1 MRALILALACVLLS
15 ATAQAQIQ
23 TEAQAPLEISIV
35 PQFPLEQLASTWN
48 PLLREIT
55 RTTGMRF
62 TLRNYASI
70 PAFEEAFLRGQPDL
84 AFVNPYHA
92 VMARKAAGYLPILR
106 NDGERLT
113 GLLVVRKDSGITSLK
128 QLDGAIIAFPAPNA
142 FGASLYMR
150 ALLAEQAHLH
160 ITPVYR
166 STHPNVFRHV
176 ITGSAQAGGVIR
188 QTFDHETA
196 EVRDQLRVLYETPPA
211 YPHPL
216 VAHPRVPPKV
226 RQALQE
232 AFIKLATSVEGARLL
247 EGIHMRVP
255 VRANYANYQPLEK
268 LGLERYVVLKT
279 D

>member
-1 MRALILALACVLLS
+1 MRALILALACLLLP
-15 ATAQAQIQ
+15 ATAH
-23 TEAQAPLEISIV
+23 AQAPLEISIV

-48 PLLREIT
+48 PILREIT
-55 RTTGMRF
+55 RTTGVHF

-70 PAFEEAFLRGQPDL
+70 PAFEHAFLHGQPDL

-106 NDGERLT
+106 DDSERLT

-160 ITPVYR
+160 IIPVYR

-188 QTFDHETA
+188 QTFDHESA
-196 EVRDQLRVLYETPPA
+196 EVRDQLRILYETPPA

-216 VAHPRVPPKV
+216 VAHPRVPQKV
-226 RQALQE
+226 RRALQE
-232 AFIKLATSVEGARLL
+232 AFVKLAASADGARLL
-247 EGIHMRVP
+247 ESIHMRTP
-255 VRANYANYQPLEK
+255 VRASYANYQHLEK
-268 LGLERYVVLKT
+268 LGLERYVVIKT

>member
-1 MRALILALACVLLS
+1 MRALMLALACVLLS

-48 PLLREIT
+48 PILREIT

-211 YPHPL
+211 YPHLL
-216 VAHPRVPPKV
+216 VAHPRVPQKV

-247 EGIHMRVP
+247 EGIHMRTP
-255 VRANYANYQPLEK
+255 VRASYANYQPLEK